1 MLDYYGILQ
10 IPTDAEPEQIKKSF
24 RKRAKEIHP
33 DLWNQEQNAID
44 SMRDLLKAYETL
56 MDPFLREEYDLQ
68 HRQVYGSGGFDYRE
82 FLLARHDDLE
92 SQSKLIFFDLLHNRE
107 NDALKLYE
115 QLVKRK
121 GLDLSLHLDRE
132 DFMDCAFILA
142 EEFEANLQ
150 YESAFFLLKTISE
163 YELQRPYFRHFFE
176 EVIQR
181 LHTLVGTKMFG
192 VVPLDRHMSF
202 AQQMIQLQINSKET
216 GFYFRVCAELC
227 IKLKEFSRAE
237 RYILEGLKL
246 DKNIPGVKKLRQM
259 ILKNKPQR

>member
-56 MDPFLREEYDLQ
+56 MDPYLREEYDVK
-68 HRQVYGSGGFDYRE
+68 HRMVYSRGGFDYRE
-82 FLLARHDDLE
+82 FLLARQDDLE

-107 NDALKLYE
+107 SDALRLYE
-115 QLVKRK
+115 QLVRNKK
-121 GLDLSLHLDRE
+121 LDLSTHLDRE

-142 EEFEANLQ
+142 EEFEANQ
-150 YESAFFLLKTISE
+150 QFESAFYLLKTITE
-163 YELQRPYFRHFFE
+163 YELQRPYFKHFFE

-181 LHTLVGTKMFG
+181 LHTLVGSKMFG
-192 VVPLDRHMSF
+192 VVPIDTHFTF
-202 AQQMIQLQINSKET
+202 AQQLIEFNIHPKET
-216 GFYFRVCAELC
+216 AFYFRVCAELC
-227 IKLKEFSRAE
+227 IKLKDFSRAE
-237 RYILEGLKL
+237 RYIQESLKL
-246 DKNIPGVKKLRQM
+246 DKQVPGVKKLRQL
-259 ILKNKPQR
+259 ILKGKTG